1 MSSYTLLFIL
11 LTTTLHSQGQ
21 RSLEEI
27 YSLKFGMN
35 RNEVAALV
43 ATMSDSTAIDVERTD
58 YQILSVKSV
67 NFNDGRNIIDQLRI
81 FSGKER
87 GVFAI
92 EEEIFLKWDHQQP
105 DNDNMEAHRTSLE
118 VILNRLRDR
127 YGPENL
133 QEKTEI
139 GVRYRKT
146 NFVSSSWKFANNRW
160 VHVMYE
166 PQDWELFP
174 EMVKIVIIYRD
185 AGLDPRS
192 NYPERSPS
200 SFSNSKR

>member
-35 RNEVAALV
+35 QKEVSAAV
-43 ATMSDSTAIDVERTD
+43 ATMSDSIAIDVERKD

-67 NFNDGRNIIDQLRI
+67 NINDGRNIIDQLRI

-92 EEEIFLKWDHQQP
+92 EEEIFFKWDHQQP

-118 VILNRLRDR
+118 EILNRLRDR

-133 QEKTEI
+133 QEETEI

-160 VHVMYE
+160 IHVMYE

-174 EMVKIVIIYRD
+174 EMVKIVIVYRD
-185 AGLDPRS
+185 ADLDPRP
-192 NYPERSPS
+192 N
-200 SFSNSKR
+200 

>member
-35 RNEVAALV
+35 RDEVAAAV
-43 ATMSDSTAIDVERTD
+43 VTMSDSTAINVERKD

-67 NFNDGRNIIDQLRI
+67 NINDGRNIIDQLRI

-92 EEEIFLKWDHQQP
+92 EEEIFFKWDHQQP

-118 VILNRLRDR
+118 EILNRLRDR

-133 QEKTEI
+133 QEETEI

-160 VHVMYE
+160 IHVMYE

-174 EMVKIVIIYRD
+174 EMVKIVIVYRD
-185 AGLDPRS
+185 ADLDPRP
-192 NYPERSPS
+192 N
-200 SFSNSKR
+200 

>member
-1 MSSYTLLFIL
+1 MRPYTLLFIL
-11 LTTTLHSQGQ
+11 LTTTLHLQGQ

-35 RNEVAALV
+35 RNEVAASV

-92 EEEIFLKWDHQQP
+92 EEEIFFKWDHQQP

-118 VILNRLRDR
+118 EILNRLRDR

-133 QEKTEI
+133 QEETEI

-160 VHVMYE
+160 IHVMYE

-174 EMVKIVIIYRD
+174 EMVKIVIVYRD
-185 AGLDPRS
+185 ADLDPRP
-192 NYPERSPS
+192 N
-200 SFSNSKR
+200 

>member
-1 MSSYTLLFIL
+1 
-11 LTTTLHSQGQ
+11 
-21 RSLEEI
+21 
-27 YSLKFGMN
+27 MN
-35 RNEVAALV
+35 RKEVSAAV
-43 ATMSDSTAIDVERTD
+43 ATMSDSIAIDVERKD

-67 NFNDGRNIIDQLRI
+67 NINDGRNIIDQLRI

-118 VILNRLRDR
+118 EILNRLRDR

-133 QEKTEI
+133 QEETEI

-160 VHVMYE
+160 IHVMYE

-174 EMVKIVIIYRD
+174 EMVKIVIVYRD
-185 AGLDPRS
+185 ADLDPRP
-192 NYPERSPS
+192 N
-200 SFSNSKR
+200 

>member
-35 RNEVAALV
+35 RDEVAAAV
-43 ATMSDSTAIDVERTD
+43 AIMSDSTTIDVERKD

-67 NFNDGRNIIDQLRI
+67 NINDGRNIIDQLKI
-81 FSGKER
+81 FSEKER

-92 EEEIFLKWDHQQP
+92 EEEIFFKWDHQQP

-118 VILNRLRDR
+118 EILNRLRGR

-133 QEKTEI
+133 QEETEI

-160 VHVMYE
+160 IHVMYE

-174 EMVKIVIIYRD
+174 EMVKIVIVYRD
-185 AGLDPRS
+185 ADLDPRP
-192 NYPERSPS
+192 N
-200 SFSNSKR
+200 

>member
-1 MSSYTLLFIL
+1 MSSYTLFFIL

-35 RNEVAALV
+35 RNEVAASV

-92 EEEIFLKWDHQQP
+92 EEEIFLKWNHQQP
-105 DNDNMEAHRTSLE
+105 DNDNIETHRTSLE
-118 VILNRLRDR
+118 EILNRLRDR

-133 QEKTEI
+133 QEETEI

-160 VHVMYE
+160 IHVMYE

-174 EMVKIVIIYRD
+174 EMVKIVIVYRD
-185 AGLDPRS
+185 ADLDPRP
-192 NYPERSPS
+192 N
-200 SFSNSKR
+200 

>member
-35 RNEVAALV
+35 RNEVAASV

-81 FSGKER
+81 FSGKKR

-92 EEEIFLKWDHQQP
+92 EEEIFFKWDHQQP
-105 DNDNMEAHRTSLE
+105 GNDNMEAHRTSLE
-118 VILNRLRDR
+118 EILNRLRDR

-133 QEKTEI
+133 QEETEI

-160 VHVMYE
+160 IHVMYE

-174 EMVKIVIIYRD
+174 EMVKIVIVYRD
-185 AGLDPRS
+185 ADLDPRP
-192 NYPERSPS
+192 N
-200 SFSNSKR
+200 

>member
-1 MSSYTLLFIL
+1 
-11 LTTTLHSQGQ
+11 
-21 RSLEEI
+21 
-27 YSLKFGMN
+27 MN
-35 RNEVAALV
+35 RNEVAAAV
-43 ATMSDSTAIDVERTD
+43 ASMNDSTAIDVQRKN

-67 NFNDGRNIIDQLRI
+67 NISDGRCIDQLRI

-105 DNDNMEAHRTSLE
+105 DNDNIEAHRTSLKE
-118 VILNRLRDR
+118 ILNRLRDR

-160 VHVMYE
+160 IHAMYE

-174 EMVKIVIIYRD
+174 EMVKIVIVYRD
-185 AGLDPRS
+185 ADLDPRA
-192 NYPERSPS
+192 N
-200 SFSNSKR
+200 

>member
-118 VILNRLRDR
+118 EILNRLRDR

-139 GVRYRKT
+139 GLRYRKT

-160 VHVMYE
+160 IHVMYE

-192 NYPERSPS
+192 N
-200 SFSNSKR
+200 

>member
-11 LTTTLHSQGQ
+11 LMTTLHSQGQ

-35 RNEVAALV
+35 QKEVSAAV
-43 ATMSDSTAIDVERTD
+43 ATMSDSIAIDVKRKD

-67 NFNDGRNIIDQLRI
+67 NINDGRNIIDQLRI

-92 EEEIFLKWDHQQP
+92 EEEIFFKWDHQQP

-118 VILNRLRDR
+118 EILNRLRDR

-133 QEKTEI
+133 QEETEI

-160 VHVMYE
+160 IHVMYE

-174 EMVKIVIIYRD
+174 EMVKIVIVYRD
-185 AGLDPRS
+185 ADLDPRP
-192 NYPERSPS
+192 N
-200 SFSNSKR
+200 

>member
-1 MSSYTLLFIL
+1 MRPYTLLFIL
-11 LTTTLHSQGQ
+11 LTTTLHLQGQ
-21 RSLEEI
+21 RSMEEI

-35 RNEVAALV
+35 RNEVAAAV
-43 ATMSDSTAIDVERTD
+43 ASMSDSTAIDVERTD

-92 EEEIFLKWDHQQP
+92 EEEIFFKWDHQQP

-118 VILNRLRDR
+118 EILNRLRDR

-139 GVRYRKT
+139 GLRYRKP

-160 VHVMYE
+160 IHVMYE

-174 EMVKIVIIYRD
+174 EMVKIVIVYRD
-185 AGLDPRS
+185 AGLDPRL
-192 NYPERSPS
+192 N
-200 SFSNSKR
+200 

>member
-1 MSSYTLLFIL
+1 MD
-11 LTTTLHSQGQ
+11 
-21 RSLEEI
+21 
-27 YSLKFGMN
+27 
-35 RNEVAALV
+35 RNEVAAAV
-43 ATMSDSTAIDVERTD
+43 ASMSDSIAIDIQRKD

-67 NFNDGRNIIDQLRI
+67 NINDGRRIDQLRI
-81 FSGKER
+81 FFGKER

-105 DNDNMEAHRTSLE
+105 DNDNMKAHRTSLE
-118 VILNRLRDR
+118 EILNRLRDR
-127 YGPENL
+127 YGPENF

-139 GVRYRKT
+139 GVRYRNT

-160 VHVMYE
+160 IHVMYE

-185 AGLDPRS
+185 AGLDPRQ
-192 NYPERSPS
+192 N
-200 SFSNSKR
+200 

>member
-1 MSSYTLLFIL
+1 MSSYPLLFIL
-11 LTTTLHSQGQ
+11 LPTTLHSQGQ

-35 RNEVAALV
+35 RNEVAASV

-92 EEEIFLKWDHQQP
+92 EEEIFFKWDHQQP

-118 VILNRLRDR
+118 EILNRLRDR

-133 QEKTEI
+133 QEETEI

-160 VHVMYE
+160 IHVMYE

-174 EMVKIVIIYRD
+174 EMVKIVIVYRD
-185 AGLDPRS
+185 ADLDPRP
-192 NYPERSPS
+192 NYLDRSPN
-200 SFSNSKR
+200 FFNCANL

>member
-1 MSSYTLLFIL
+1 MSPYTLLFIL

-35 RNEVAALV
+35 RNEVAASV

-92 EEEIFLKWDHQQP
+92 EEEIFFKWDHQQP

-118 VILNRLRDR
+118 EILNRLRDR

-133 QEKTEI
+133 QEETEI

-160 VHVMYE
+160 IHVMYE

-192 NYPERSPS
+192 N
-200 SFSNSKR
+200 

>member
-11 LTTTLHSQGQ
+11 LMTTLHSQGQ

-35 RNEVAALV
+35 QKEVSAAV
-43 ATMSDSTAIDVERTD
+43 ATMSDSTSIDVERKD

-67 NFNDGRNIIDQLRI
+67 NINDGRNIIDQLRI

-92 EEEIFLKWDHQQP
+92 EEEIFFKWDHQQP

-118 VILNRLRDR
+118 EILNRLRDR

-133 QEKTEI
+133 QEETEI

-160 VHVMYE
+160 IHVMYE

-174 EMVKIVIIYRD
+174 EMVKIVIVYRD
-185 AGLDPRS
+185 ADLDPRP
-192 NYPERSPS
+192 N
-200 SFSNSKR
+200 

>member
-35 RNEVAALV
+35 QKEVSAAV
-43 ATMSDSTAIDVERTD
+43 TTMSDSIAIDVERKD

-67 NFNDGRNIIDQLRI
+67 NINDGRNIIDQLRI

-92 EEEIFLKWDHQQP
+92 EEEIFFKWDHQQP

-118 VILNRLRDR
+118 EILNRLRDR

-133 QEKTEI
+133 QEETEI

-160 VHVMYE
+160 IHVMYE

-185 AGLDPRS
+185 ADLDPRP
-192 NYPERSPS
+192 N
-200 SFSNSKR
+200 

>member
-35 RNEVAALV
+35 RNEVTTAMAS
-43 ATMSDSTAIDVERTD
+43 MSDSTAIDVQRKD

-67 NFNDGRNIIDQLRI
+67 NINDGRRIDQLRI

-92 EEEIFLKWDHQQP
+92 DE
-105 DNDNMEAHRTSLE
+105 
-118 VILNRLRDR
+118 
-127 YGPENL
+127 
-133 QEKTEI
+133 
-139 GVRYRKT
+139 
-146 NFVSSSWKFANNRW
+146 
-160 VHVMYE
+160 
-166 PQDWELFP
+166 
-174 EMVKIVIIYRD
+174 
-185 AGLDPRS
+185 
-192 NYPERSPS
+192 
-200 SFSNSKR
+200 

>member
-1 MSSYTLLFIL
+1 MRSYTLLFIL

-35 RNEVAALV
+35 RNEVAASV

-92 EEEIFLKWDHQQP
+92 EEEIFFKWDHQQP

-118 VILNRLRDR
+118 EILNRLRDR

-133 QEKTEI
+133 QEETEI

-160 VHVMYE
+160 IHVMYE

-174 EMVKIVIIYRD
+174 EMVKIVIVYRD
-185 AGLDPRS
+185 ADLDPRP
-192 NYPERSPS
+192 N
-200 SFSNSKR
+200 

>member
-35 RNEVAALV
+35 RNEVAASV

-92 EEEIFLKWDHQQP
+92 EEEIFFKWDHQQP

-118 VILNRLRDR
+118 EILNRLRDR

-133 QEKTEI
+133 QEETEI

-160 VHVMYE
+160 IHVMYE

-174 EMVKIVIIYRD
+174 EMVKIVIVYRD
-185 AGLDPRS
+185 ADLDPRP
-192 NYPERSPS
+192 N
-200 SFSNSKR
+200 

>member
-1 MSSYTLLFIL
+1 LSSYTLLFIL

-35 RNEVAALV
+35 RNEVAASV
-43 ATMSDSTAIDVERTD
+43 ATMSDSTAIDVERKD

-67 NFNDGRNIIDQLRI
+67 NINDGRNIIDQLRI

-92 EEEIFLKWDHQQP
+92 EEEIFFKWDHQQP

-118 VILNRLRDR
+118 EILNRLRDR

-133 QEKTEI
+133 QEETEI

-160 VHVMYE
+160 IHVMYE

-174 EMVKIVIIYRD
+174 EMVKIVIVYRD
-185 AGLDPRS
+185 ADLDPRP
-192 NYPERSPS
+192 N
-200 SFSNSKR
+200 

>member
-1 MSSYTLLFIL
+1 LSSYTLLFIL

-35 RNEVAALV
+35 RNEVAASV

-92 EEEIFLKWDHQQP
+92 EEEIFFKWDHQQP

-118 VILNRLRDR
+118 EILNRLRDR

-133 QEKTEI
+133 QEETEI

-160 VHVMYE
+160 IHVMYE

-174 EMVKIVIIYRD
+174 EMVKIVIVYRD
-185 AGLDPRS
+185 ADLDPRP
-192 NYPERSPS
+192 N
-200 SFSNSKR
+200 

>member
-1 MSSYTLLFIL
+1 LSSYTLLFIL

-35 RNEVAALV
+35 RNEVAASV

-81 FSGKER
+81 FSGKKR

-92 EEEIFLKWDHQQP
+92 EEEIFFKWDHQQP

-118 VILNRLRDR
+118 EILNRLRDR

-133 QEKTEI
+133 QEETEI

-160 VHVMYE
+160 IHVMYE

-174 EMVKIVIIYRD
+174 EMVKIVIVYRD
-185 AGLDPRS
+185 ADLDPRP
-192 NYPERSPS
+192 N
-200 SFSNSKR
+200 

>member
-35 RNEVAALV
+35 RNEVAASV

-81 FSGKER
+81 FSGKKR

-92 EEEIFLKWDHQQP
+92 EEEIFFKWDHQQP

-118 VILNRLRDR
+118 EILNRLRDR

-133 QEKTEI
+133 QEETEI

-160 VHVMYE
+160 IHVMYE

-174 EMVKIVIIYRD
+174 EMVKIVIVYRD
-185 AGLDPRS
+185 ADLDPRP
-192 NYPERSPS
+192 N
-200 SFSNSKR
+200 

>member
-1 MSSYTLLFIL
+1 MRLYTLLFIL
-11 LTTTLHSQGQ
+11 LTTTLYSQGQ

-27 YSLKFGMN
+27 YSLKFGMD
-35 RNEVAALV
+35 RNEVAASV
-43 ATMSDSTAIDVERTD
+43 APMSDSTAIYVQRKD

-67 NFNDGRNIIDQLRI
+67 NINDGRRIDQLRI

-105 DNDNMEAHRTSLE
+105 DNDNMKAHRTSLE
-118 VILNRLRDR
+118 EILNRLKDR
-127 YGPENL
+127 YGPENF

-139 GVRYRKT
+139 GVRYRNT

-160 VHVMYE
+160 IHVMYE

-185 AGLDPRS
+185 AGLDPRQ
-192 NYPERSPS
+192 N
-200 SFSNSKR
+200 

>member
-1 MSSYTLLFIL
+1 
-11 LTTTLHSQGQ
+11 
-21 RSLEEI
+21 
-27 YSLKFGMN
+27 MN
-35 RNEVAALV
+35 RNEVAASV
-43 ATMSDSTAIDVERTD
+43 ATMSDSTAIYVERKD

-92 EEEIFLKWDHQQP
+92 EEEIFFKWDHQQP

-118 VILNRLRDR
+118 EILNRLRDR

-133 QEKTEI
+133 QEETEI

-160 VHVMYE
+160 IHVMYE

-174 EMVKIVIIYRD
+174 EMVKIVIVYRD
-185 AGLDPRS
+185 ADLDPRP
-192 NYPERSPS
+192 N
-200 SFSNSKR
+200 

>member
-35 RNEVAALV
+35 RDEVSAAV
-43 ATMSDSTAIDVERTD
+43 ATMSDSTAIDVERKD

-67 NFNDGRNIIDQLRI
+67 NINDGRNIIDQLRI

-92 EEEIFLKWDHQQP
+92 EEEIFFKWDHQQP

-118 VILNRLRDR
+118 EILNRLRDR

-133 QEKTEI
+133 QEETEI

-160 VHVMYE
+160 IHVMYE

-174 EMVKIVIIYRD
+174 EMVKIVIVYRD
-185 AGLDPRS
+185 ADLDPRT
-192 NYPERSPS
+192 N
-200 SFSNSKR
+200 

>member
-35 RNEVAALV
+35 RNEVAASV
-43 ATMSDSTAIDVERTD
+43 ATMSDSTAIYVERKD

-92 EEEIFLKWDHQQP
+92 EEEIFFKWDHQQP

-118 VILNRLRDR
+118 EILNRLRDR

-133 QEKTEI
+133 QEETEI

-160 VHVMYE
+160 IHVMYE

-174 EMVKIVIIYRD
+174 EMVKIVIVYRD
-185 AGLDPRS
+185 ADLDPRP
-192 NYPERSPS
+192 N
-200 SFSNSKR
+200 

>member
-1 MSSYTLLFIL
+1 MRPYTLLFIL
-11 LTTTLHSQGQ
+11 LTTTLHLQGQ

-35 RNEVAALV
+35 RNEVAAAV
-43 ATMSDSTAIDVERTD
+43 ASMSDSTAIDVERTD

-92 EEEIFLKWDHQQP
+92 EEEIFFKWDHQQP

-118 VILNRLRDR
+118 EILNRLRDR

-133 QEKTEI
+133 QEETEI

-192 NYPERSPS
+192 N
-200 SFSNSKR
+200 

>member
-1 MSSYTLLFIL
+1 MHPYTLLFIL
-11 LTTTLHSQGQ
+11 LTTTLYSQGQ

-27 YSLKFGMN
+27 FSLKFGMD
-35 RNEVAALV
+35 RNEVAAAV
-43 ATMSDSTAIDVERTD
+43 ASMSDSIAIDIQRKD

-67 NFNDGRNIIDQLRI
+67 NINDGRRIDQLRI
-81 FSGKER
+81 FFGKER

-105 DNDNMEAHRTSLE
+105 DNDNMKAHRTSLE
-118 VILNRLRDR
+118 EILNRLKDR
-127 YGPENL
+127 YGPENF

-139 GVRYRKT
+139 GVRYRNT

-160 VHVMYE
+160 IHLMYE

-174 EMVKIVIIYRD
+174 EMVKIVVIYRD
-185 AGLDPRS
+185 AGLDPRQ
-192 NYPERSPS
+192 N
-200 SFSNSKR
+200 

>member
-1 MSSYTLLFIL
+1 MD
-11 LTTTLHSQGQ
+11 
-21 RSLEEI
+21 
-27 YSLKFGMN
+27 
-35 RNEVAALV
+35 RNEVAASV
-43 ATMSDSTAIDVERTD
+43 APMSDSTTIYVQRKD

-67 NFNDGRNIIDQLRI
+67 NINDGRRIDQLRI

-118 VILNRLRDR
+118 EILNRLRDR
-127 YGPENL
+127 YGPENF
-133 QEKTEI
+133 QEETEI
-139 GVRYRKT
+139 GIRFRET

-160 VHVMYE
+160 IHVMYE

-174 EMVKIVIIYRD
+174 LSLIHI
-185 AGLDPRS
+185 
-192 NYPERSPS
+192 
-200 SFSNSKR
+200 

>member
-35 RNEVAALV
+35 QKEVSAAV
-43 ATMSDSTAIDVERTD
+43 TTMSDSIAIDVERKD

-67 NFNDGRNIIDQLRI
+67 NINDGRNIIDQLRI

-92 EEEIFLKWDHQQP
+92 EEEIFFKWDHQQP

-118 VILNRLRDR
+118 EILNRLRDR
-127 YGPENL
+127 YGSENL
-133 QEKTEI
+133 QEETEI

-160 VHVMYE
+160 IHVMYE

-174 EMVKIVIIYRD
+174 EMAKMVIIYRD
-185 AGLDPRS
+185 ADLDPRP
-192 NYPERSPS
+192 N
-200 SFSNSKR
+200 

>member
-1 MSSYTLLFIL
+1 MSSYILLFIL
-11 LTTTLHSQGQ
+11 LMTTLHSQGQ

-35 RNEVAALV
+35 QKEVSAAV
-43 ATMSDSTAIDVERTD
+43 ATMSDSIAIDVKRKD

-67 NFNDGRNIIDQLRI
+67 NINDGRNIVDHLRI

-92 EEEIFLKWDHQQP
+92 EEEIFFKWDHQQP
-105 DNDNMEAHRTSLE
+105 DNDNMETHRTSLE
-118 VILNRLRDR
+118 EILNRLRDR
-127 YGPENL
+127 YGSENL
-133 QEKTEI
+133 QEETEI

-160 VHVMYE
+160 IHVMYE

-174 EMVKIVIIYRD
+174 EMVKIVIVYRD
-185 AGLDPRS
+185 ADLDPRP
-192 NYPERSPS
+192 N
-200 SFSNSKR
+200 

>member
-35 RNEVAALV
+35 RDEVSAAV
-43 ATMSDSTAIDVERTD
+43 ATMSDSTAIDVERKN

-67 NFNDGRNIIDQLRI
+67 NINDSQNIIDQLRI
-81 FSGKER
+81 FSGEKR

-92 EEEIFLKWDHQQP
+92 EEEIFFKWDHQQP

-118 VILNRLRDR
+118 EILNRLRDR

-133 QEKTEI
+133 QEETEI

-160 VHVMYE
+160 IHVMYE

-185 AGLDPRS
+185 ADLDPRP
-192 NYPERSPS
+192 N
-200 SFSNSKR
+200 

>member
-11 LTTTLHSQGQ
+11 LMTTLHSQGQ

-35 RNEVAALV
+35 QKEVSAAV
-43 ATMSDSTAIDVERTD
+43 ATMSDSIAIDVKRKD

-67 NFNDGRNIIDQLRI
+67 NINDGRNIIDQLRI

-92 EEEIFLKWDHQQP
+92 EEELFFKWDHQQP

-118 VILNRLRDR
+118 EILNRLRDR
-127 YGPENL
+127 YGSENL
-133 QEKTEI
+133 QEETEI

-160 VHVMYE
+160 IHVMYE

-185 AGLDPRS
+185 ADLDPRP
-192 NYPERSPS
+192 N
-200 SFSNSKR
+200 

>member
-35 RNEVAALV
+35 RNEVAASV

-92 EEEIFLKWDHQQP
+92 EEEIFFKWDHQQP

-118 VILNRLRDR
+118 EILNRLRDR

-160 VHVMYE
+160 IHVIYE

-192 NYPERSPS
+192 N
-200 SFSNSKR
+200 

>member
-1 MSSYTLLFIL
+1 MRPYILLFIL
-11 LTTTLHSQGQ
+11 LTTTLHSQVQ

-27 YSLKFGMN
+27 YSLKFGMD
-35 RNEVAALV
+35 RNEVAASV
-43 ATMSDSTAIDVERTD
+43 APMSDSTTIYVQRKD

-67 NFNDGRNIIDQLRI
+67 NINDGRRIDQLRI

-105 DNDNMEAHRTSLE
+105 DNDNMKAHRTSLE
-118 VILNRLRDR
+118 EILNRLRDR
-127 YGPENL
+127 YGPENF

-139 GVRYRKT
+139 GVRYRNT

-160 VHVMYE
+160 IHVMYE
-166 PQDWELFP
+166 TQDWELFP
-174 EMVKIVIIYRD
+174 EMVKIVVIYRD
-185 AGLDPRS
+185 AGLDPRQ
-192 NYPERSPS
+192 N
-200 SFSNSKR
+200 